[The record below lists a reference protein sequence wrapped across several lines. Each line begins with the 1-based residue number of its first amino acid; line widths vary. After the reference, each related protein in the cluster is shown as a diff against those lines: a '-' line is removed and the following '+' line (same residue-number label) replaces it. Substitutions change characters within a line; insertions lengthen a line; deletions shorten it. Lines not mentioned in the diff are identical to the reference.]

1 MKAPVGLLS
10 DGTVCVSRWRGFA
23 PTSSMQ
29 VSVEDEIR
37 KHRLTDISY
46 NMISGGHKHE
56 VRCKSLPFQHGH
68 RLRGAAAPGWEKNLY
83 RLHWGRG
90 CTGCDHGAEVR
101 IGPPYQQ

>member
-37 KHRLTDISY
+37 NHRLTDTRY
-46 NMISGGHKHE
+46 DE
-56 VRCKSLPFQHGH
+56 VE
-68 RLRGAAAPGWEKNLY
+68 EK
-83 RLHWGRG
+83 
-90 CTGCDHGAEVR
+90 
-101 IGPPYQQ
+101 

>member
-37 KHRLTDISY
+37 NHRLTDMVLDQSTKAVGFVTENI
-46 NMISGGHKHE
+46 MDRKARQDG
-56 VRCKSLPFQHGH
+56 F
-68 RLRGAAAPGWEKNLY
+68 EKFIVVK
-83 RLHWGRG
+83 R
-90 CTGCDHGAEVR
+90 
-101 IGPPYQQ
+101 

>member
-37 KHRLTDISY
+37 NHRLTDINH
-46 NMISGGHKHE
+46 NMISGGHEYE
-56 VRCKSLPFQHGH
+56 VTHV
-68 RLRGAAAPGWEKNLY
+68 
-83 RLHWGRG
+83 LHMNF
-90 CTGCDHGAEVR
+90 CLHSKF
-101 IGPPYQQ
+101 